1 MDNPRIA
8 VLVVEDEAI
17 IRMSIVEELEDTGF
31 EVFEASN
38 AAQAIEVLIANSRI
52 GVMFTD
58 VDMPGGVDGLKL
70 AASVRDR
77 WPPIK
82 IIVTSGHRRIDV
94 DALPV
99 EARFMV
105 KPYDPN
111 AVIRSIRE
119 MTLKGNETQILV

>member
-1 MDNPRIA
+1 MVSQRIA

-17 IRMSIVEELEDTGF
+17 VRMSIVEELEEAGF
-31 EVFEASN
+31 EVFEAAN
-38 AAQAIEVLIANSRI
+38 AAKAIEVLIANNRI
-52 GVMFTD
+52 EVMFTD
-58 VDMPGGVDGLKL
+58 IDMPGGVDGLKL

-82 IIVTSGHRRIDV
+82 IIVTSGHRKVNV

-99 EARFMV
+99 EARFML
-105 KPYDPN
+105 KPYEAE

-119 MTLKGNETQILV
+119 MTQTI

>member
-1 MDNPRIA
+1 MGNPRIA
-8 VLVVEDEAI
+8 VLVVEDEAV
-17 IRMSIVEELEDTGF
+17 IRTSIVEELEDAGF

-38 AAQAIEVLIANSRI
+38 AAQAIEILIANSRI
-52 GVMFTD
+52 EVMFTD

-82 IIVTSGHRRIDV
+82 IIVTSGHRSIDV

-99 EARFMV
+99 EARFMA

-111 AVIRSIRE
+111 AVIRSIGE
-119 MTLKGNETQILV
+119 MTLN